1 MKNYS
6 RKKLTLPNEFDEEI
20 PDNKFNN
27 YYNQKDIKIPVA
39 NLKRH
44 SLIIAFKLFKV
55 VLDLNKDFSQICCI
69 IGIDYS
75 RSISVENKI
84 LHTFLA
90 TSFAEWFNALEI
102 PYSVVLFADYQFQ
115 YIIKSF
121 EESHSEYISQRIFD
135 CIMVERYKTRLSD
148 AWYFIKEKVKNNF
161 KENRAVFMISNGL
174 DAKLTIGKEWA
185 SLFNDRKTSF
195 GFFFIEPNIK
205 DLNNDIDIKYLKKVW
220 EKFGKILKKIQE

>member
-39 NLKRH
+39 NLKRN
-44 SLIIAFKLFKV
+44 SLIISFKLYIV
-55 VLDLNKDFSQICCI
+55 ILDLNKDFSQICCI

-90 TSFAEWFNALEI
+90 TSFAE
-102 PYSVVLFADYQFQ
+102 
-115 YIIKSF
+115 
-121 EESHSEYISQRIFD
+121 
-135 CIMVERYKTRLSD
+135 
-148 AWYFIKEKVKNNF
+148 
-161 KENRAVFMISNGL
+161 
-174 DAKLTIGKEWA
+174 
-185 SLFNDRKTSF
+185 
-195 GFFFIEPNIK
+195 
-205 DLNNDIDIKYLKKVW
+205 
-220 EKFGKILKKIQE
+220 

>member
-39 NLKRH
+39 NLKRNF
-44 SLIIAFKLFKV
+44 LIIAFKLFKV
-55 VLDLNKDFSQICCI
+55 ILDLNKDFSQICCI

-90 TSFAEWFNALEI
+90 TSFAE
-102 PYSVVLFADYQFQ
+102 
-115 YIIKSF
+115 
-121 EESHSEYISQRIFD
+121 
-135 CIMVERYKTRLSD
+135 
-148 AWYFIKEKVKNNF
+148 
-161 KENRAVFMISNGL
+161 
-174 DAKLTIGKEWA
+174 
-185 SLFNDRKTSF
+185 
-195 GFFFIEPNIK
+195 
-205 DLNNDIDIKYLKKVW
+205 
-220 EKFGKILKKIQE
+220 

>member
-39 NLKRH
+39 NLKRN

-55 VLDLNKDFSQICCI
+55 ILDLNKDFSQICCI

-75 RSISVENKI
+75 SSISVENKI

-90 TSFAEWFNALEI
+90 TSFAE
-102 PYSVVLFADYQFQ
+102 
-115 YIIKSF
+115 
-121 EESHSEYISQRIFD
+121 
-135 CIMVERYKTRLSD
+135 
-148 AWYFIKEKVKNNF
+148 
-161 KENRAVFMISNGL
+161 
-174 DAKLTIGKEWA
+174 
-185 SLFNDRKTSF
+185 
-195 GFFFIEPNIK
+195 
-205 DLNNDIDIKYLKKVW
+205 
-220 EKFGKILKKIQE
+220 

>member
-20 PDNKFNN
+20 PDNKINN
-27 YYNQKDIKIPVA
+27 YYSNQKDIKIPVA

-90 TSFAEWFNALEI
+90 TSFAE
-102 PYSVVLFADYQFQ
+102 
-115 YIIKSF
+115 
-121 EESHSEYISQRIFD
+121 
-135 CIMVERYKTRLSD
+135 
-148 AWYFIKEKVKNNF
+148 
-161 KENRAVFMISNGL
+161 
-174 DAKLTIGKEWA
+174 
-185 SLFNDRKTSF
+185 
-195 GFFFIEPNIK
+195 
-205 DLNNDIDIKYLKKVW
+205 
-220 EKFGKILKKIQE
+220 